1 MLAHLAAETPEP
13 AAPEAG
19 LQDPGGCQAACP
31 ACSGVTEASV
41 TVCLFVNGG
50 GPPRNTQQRWHCNM
64 ILPLVHRARFFW
76 GRPAAAPGSFQL

>member
-13 AAPEAG
+13 AAPEAR
-19 LQDPGGCQAACP
+19 LQDPGGVPGSLPCLLRGHRSQCH
-31 ACSGVTEASV
+31 S
-41 TVCLFVNGG
+41 LFVNGG